1 MSKYV
6 IKLDDFE
13 KRLMINGLNGFRSDL
28 LSKGQPTEDVNSL
41 ILKVINAPQRKHE
54 RETR

>member
-1 MSKYV
+1 MYKYV

-13 KRLMINGLNGFRSDL
+13 KRLMINGLNGFRNDL
-28 LSKGQPTEDVNSL
+28 LSKGKPTEDVNSL

>member
-1 MSKYV
+1 MYKYV

-13 KRLMINGLNGFRSDL
+13 KRLMINGLNGFRNDL
-28 LSKGQPTEDVNSL
+28 LNKGKPTEDVNSL

>member
-1 MSKYV
+1 MCKYV

-13 KRLMINGLNGFRSDL
+13 KRLMINGLNGFRNDL
-28 LSKGQPTEDVNSL
+28 LSKGKPTEDVNYL

>member
-1 MSKYV
+1 MCKYV

-13 KRLMINGLNGFRSDL
+13 KRLMIDGLNGFRTDL
-28 LSKGQPTEDVNSL
+28 LSKGKPTEDVNSL

>member
-1 MSKYV
+1 MSEYV

-13 KRLMINGLNGFRSDL
+13 KRLIINGLNGFKSDL
-28 LSKGQPTEDVNSL
+28 SSKGQPTEDVNSL

>member
-1 MSKYV
+1 MCKYV

-13 KRLMINGLNGFRSDL
+13 KRLMINGLNGFRTDL
-28 LSKGQPTEDVNSL
+28 LSNGKPTEDVNSL

>member
-1 MSKYV
+1 MCKYV

-13 KRLMINGLNGFRSDL
+13 KRLMINGLNGFRNDL
-28 LSKGQPTEDVNSL
+28 LSKGKPTEDVNSL
-41 ILKVINAPQRKHE
+41 ILKVINAPKRKHE

>member
-1 MSKYV
+1 MCKYV

-13 KRLMINGLNGFRSDL
+13 KRLMINGLNGFRTDL
-28 LSKGQPTEDVNSL
+28 LSKGKPTEDVNSL
-41 ILKVINAPQRKHE
+41 ILKVLNALQRKHE

>member
-1 MSKYV
+1 MCKYV

-13 KRLMINGLNGFRSDL
+13 KRLMINGLNGFRNDL
-28 LSKGQPTEDVNSL
+28 LNKGKPTEDVNSL

>member
-1 MSKYV
+1 MCKYI

-13 KRLMINGLNGFRSDL
+13 KRLMINGLNGFRNDL
-28 LSKGQPTEDVNSL
+28 LSKGKPAEDVNSL